1 MEITNRKFGIRTGIG
16 TTTGKK
22 TASETSTGTIKGV
35 QRQGKERH
43 GSYRDRDSESCI
55 SRDRERETGA
65 VIRTGTAE
73 IL

>member
-1 MEITNRKFGIRTGIG
+1 MKGINMENTNRKFGIRTGIG

-22 TASETSTGTIKGV
+22 TASETSTGTMKGL

-55 SRDRERETGA
+55 
-65 VIRTGTAE
+65 TGTVKE
-73 IL
+73 RQMLL